1 MLAASISL
9 AVLAFALA
17 WPVPLVLSRAAWPA
31 RAPATALL
39 LWQAIALAGGL
50 SMIGSLLTFGL
61 VPFGDNLVDSAV
73 ALLGSLWSGATASS
87 VDLVY
92 LVGLCGAFLL
102 GTHLV
107 LNLILTI
114 TLTQRQRAR
123 HRQLV
128 QLLSSPVPN
137 QPNTR
142 MIEHAVPVAY
152 CLPGTT
158 HSVTV
163 FSAGLVQLLDATELS
178 AVIEHEKA
186 HLLQRHYIVLMAFDA
201 WRSSLPWFPI
211 ATRAQRQV
219 GLLVEMLADD
229 YARKLVDDRTLATAI
244 ALVSVG
250 GSDTD
255 AASTLPT
262 VAPVTERWSER
273 EPSIEQLKARVG
285 RLIDGPAPLALVPR
299 LGVGLVALALIA
311 VPPLMLLAPA
321 VAEGIAALAP
331 L

>member
-17 WPVPLVLSRAAWPA
+17 WPVPLLLGRATWPA
-31 RAPATALL
+31 RAPGTALV

-61 VPFGDNLVDSAV
+61 IPFGDSLLESASTF
-73 ALLGSLWSGATASS
+73 LGSLPGGPAVSG
-87 VDLVY
+87 VDLAH
-92 LVGLCGAFLL
+92 LVALCGAFLL

-128 QLLSSPVPN
+128 QLLSSPVVG

-142 MIEHAVPVAY
+142 IIEHAVPVAY
-152 CLPGTT
+152 CLPGTH

-163 FSAGLVQLLDATELS
+163 FSAGLVRLLDATELK

-211 ATRAQRQV
+211 ATRAQREV

-229 YARKLVDDRTLATAI
+229 YARRMVDDRTLATAI

-250 GSDTD
+250 TPEAEAMPSLT
-255 AASTLPT
+255 AEWNP
-262 VAPVTERWSER
+262 R
-273 EPSIEQLKARVG
+273 EPSGEQLEARVG
-285 RLIDGPAPLALVPR
+285 RLINGRAALSLPSRLSVRFIALALV
-299 LGVGLVALALIA
+299 A
-311 VPPLMLLAPA
+311 VPTVLLLAPA
-321 VAEGIAALAP
+321 ITSVALAG
-331 L
+331 

>member
-1 MLAASISL
+1 VLAASISL

-17 WPVPLVLSRAAWPA
+17 WPVPLVLSHAAWPA

-61 VPFGDNLVDSAV
+61 IPFGDNLVDSAV
-73 ALLGSLWSGATASS
+73 ALAGSLWSGATASS
-87 VDLVY
+87 VDLIY

-229 YARKLVDDRTLATAI
+229 YARKLVNDRTLATAI

-250 GSDTD
+250 SSDAGGTS
-255 AASTLPT
+255 ALPT
-262 VAPVTERWSER
+262 VAPVTESWNER

-285 RLIDGPAPLALVPR
+285 RLIDGPPPLALLPR
-299 LGVGLVALALIA
+299 IGVSLIALALIS

-321 VAEGIAALAP
+321 VADGIAALA
-331 L
+331 LL

>member
-285 RLIDGPAPLALVPR
+285 RLIDGPAPLALLPR

>member
-1 MLAASISL
+1 VLAASISL